1 MIEDAERYKLEDEA
15 HMKKVMAHEA
25 LTEFVYKLRANIKD
39 YKVRTKLRE
48 TVLSVK
54 DLEDIDHQI
63 EEAIEWLDEH
73 PDAEIVDLEDKEVE
87 LNDIC
92 RLANLSLH

>member
-25 LTEFVYKLRANIKD
+25 LANFVYKLRANISE
-39 YKVRTKLRE
+39 YTIRMKLRE

-54 DLEDIDHQI
+54 DLEGIDLQI
-63 EEAIEWLDEH
+63 EEAIEWLNEH

-87 LNDIC
+87 LNEIC
-92 RLANLSLH
+92 RLTKLSFH